1 MREKSVNRW
10 QIFSYIFSMIG
21 VIDSGSG
28 GVNVIKECLKYFKQD
43 FVYLVDNLN
52 CPYGNKPI
60 EKLKKIVLGNINY
73 LIKNYD
79 IDFIILGCNT
89 ASSVLDYYDYEEI
102 KCPIIKTYPD
112 MKSLCKPKGIG
123 LLFATKNTIKNSK
136 YVIYYLKNY
145 NNIQTLY
152 IKDLPK
158 AIDEQIT
165 ENSTKNNKK
174 TLKKLKKSVFFNKK
188 LKNRYKKVTNIALG
202 CTHFRHIQ
210 DDILRLFGDGVGFLY
225 CENNVAKISKLLI
238 KKQTKMPT
246 VKVVLTSPNNKYQK
260 NIENMFNGCLTLP
273 Q

>member
-1 MREKSVNRW
+1 
-10 QIFSYIFSMIG
+10 MIG

-60 EKLKKIVLGNINY
+60 EKLKKIVINNINY

-79 IDFIILGCNT
+79 IDFVILGCNT

-112 MKSLCKPKGIG
+112 MKGLCKSKGIG

-145 NNIQTLY
+145 KNIQTLY

-165 ENSTKNNKK
+165 ENLTKNNEKI
-174 TLKKLKKSVFFNKK
+174 LKKLKKSVFFNKK
-188 LKNRYKKVTNIALG
+188 LKNKYKKVTNIALG

-210 DDILRLFGDGVGFLY
+210 NDISRLFGAGVGFLY
-225 CENNVAKISKLLI
+225 CENNVAKIAKLLI
-238 KKQTKMPT
+238 KKQTKIPS
-246 VKVVLTSPNNKYQK
+246 VNVVLTSPNNNYQK
-260 NIENMFNGCLTLP
+260 KIENMFDGCLTLP

>member
-102 KCPIIKTYPD
+102 NFEQYFKFIIWMIQCVKKIFIILAAASVVKNHKFAD
-112 MKSLCKPKGIG
+112 NKS
-123 LLFATKNTIKNSK
+123 
-136 YVIYYLKNY
+136 
-145 NNIQTLY
+145 
-152 IKDLPK
+152 
-158 AIDEQIT
+158 
-165 ENSTKNNKK
+165 
-174 TLKKLKKSVFFNKK
+174 
-188 LKNRYKKVTNIALG
+188 
-202 CTHFRHIQ
+202 
-210 DDILRLFGDGVGFLY
+210 
-225 CENNVAKISKLLI
+225 
-238 KKQTKMPT
+238 
-246 VKVVLTSPNNKYQK
+246 
-260 NIENMFNGCLTLP
+260 
-273 Q
+273 